1 MYDRRLVAFEIARKK
16 EWDLPPCWILFYFK
30 RKENSLGTLD
40 VLVGALLYTNNNKYG
55 AEDVILSHSKS
66 Q

>member
-1 MYDRRLVAFEIARKK
+1 VAFAIARKK

-40 VLVGALLYTNNNKYG
+40 VLDRGLTVY
-55 AEDVILSHSKS
+55 E